1 MKTSLQFGVLIAK
14 IAALAPALVGKV
26 LAVIPD
32 GVSADEAEA
41 LAVEALGGEDIRVMI
56 RGVDV
61 LDDETQAHLVAFVAR
76 AVRNVI
82 AAATGPKAGA

>member
-1 MKTSLQFGVLIAK
+1 MKTSLQVGVLLAK
-14 IAALAPALVGKV
+14 IAALAPSLIAKV
-26 LAVIPD
+26 LSVIPD

-41 LAVEALGGEDIRVMI
+41 LAVAALGGEDIRVMI

-61 LDDETQAHLVAFVAR
+61 LDDETQAHLVSFVAR

-82 AAATGPKAGA
+82 AAATGPKAA

>member
-1 MKTSLQFGVLIAK
+1 MKTSLQLGVLIAK

-26 LAVIPD
+26 LSVIPD

-82 AAATGPKAGA
+82 DAATGPKA